1 MAVGQFELKN
11 GYLFVLAEAAG
22 GIYNGS
28 QLRLIC
34 DVADDVSVF
43 LKVTEDQRIG
53 FMVPKEKLLELH
65 AKLAKSGILLKHYRN
80 HSILSPKACLGELCS
95 KCEQDALGDAIDIS
109 PFLNEKFKD
118 SFTAL
123 NIGMNGCAV
132 ACVASAT
139 DDIHIVGDSQGYN
152 MSIGGRT
159 SGEPKLAES
168 VIEGIPRSNIG
179 TAISL
184 VLETYS
190 QNKQGAEN
198 LSDVVSRIG
207 LQTFKEVLEK
217 NQITSA
223 QAVPAA
229 TEDAAPAAEGMEESL
244 EVAPEEPVVG
254 DAAPAAEGVDES
266 LEVAPEEP
274 VVGDAAPAA
283 EGVEESLE
291 VAPEESVV
299 GDAAP
304 ATEGVDESLEVAPEE
319 PVVGDAAPAAEG
331 VDESLEVAPEE
342 PVVGDADP
350 ATEGVDESLEV
361 APEEPVAAEAV
372 PTEDTPDEETP
383 LDVSSSEPPV
393 SEASSEAAILESDS
407 ASAEEST
414 DASPVSAE
422 DEIAI
427 DDASGGNEAM
437 SDKEIAVEEGAVS
450 AETENSSAEI
460 KDLEIVDDTAEG
472 AHSSSESS
480 DPQPVDHGMGDD
492 DPTGKGGASAVSDN
506 SGDEVAPIGLDED
519 ADPSHIP
526 TSNKKTSIQVKGN
539 YFSVTLSDGSDF
551 TIPFKTI
558 EPGKIIEMQ
567 IEDETFLIE
576 NIDGKLQ
583 VKYGEFEIH
592 VPFSHGAA
600 GLESDDTDSAA

>member
-283 EGVEESLE
+283 EGV
-291 VAPEESVV
+291 
-299 GDAAP
+299 
-304 ATEGVDESLEVAPEE
+304 DESLEVAPEE
-319 PVVGDAAPAAEG
+319 P
-331 VDESLEVAPEE
+331 L
-342 PVVGDADP
+342 
-350 ATEGVDESLEV
+350 
-361 APEEPVAAEAV
+361 AAEAV

-383 LDVSSSEPPV
+383 LDVSNSEPLV

>member
-1 MAVGQFELKN
+1 LAVGQFELKN

-283 EGVEESLE
+283 EGV
-291 VAPEESVV
+291 
-299 GDAAP
+299 
-304 ATEGVDESLEVAPEE
+304 DESLEVAPEE
-319 PVVGDAAPAAEG
+319 P
-331 VDESLEVAPEE
+331 L
-342 PVVGDADP
+342 
-350 ATEGVDESLEV
+350 
-361 APEEPVAAEAV
+361 AAEAV

-383 LDVSSSEPPV
+383 LDVSNSEPLV

>member
-22 GIYNGS
+22 GVYNGS

-139 DDIHIVGDSQGYN
+139 DDIHIVGDTQGYN

-223 QAVPAA
+223 SAVPPSAAGASA
-229 TEDAAPAAEGMEESL
+229 TEGAAPAAEGGEEPL
-244 EVAPEEPVVG
+244 EVAPEEPAVG
-254 DAAPAAEGVDES
+254 EAPVAEGEEEPLEVASEEPAVGEEAPSPAAEGGDES
-266 LEVAPEEP
+266 LEATSE
-274 VVGDAAPAA
+274 GPA
-283 EGVEESLE
+283 
-291 VAPEESVV
+291 
-299 GDAAP
+299 
-304 ATEGVDESLEVAPEE
+304 
-319 PVVGDAAPAAEG
+319 
-331 VDESLEVAPEE
+331 
-342 PVVGDADP
+342 
-350 ATEGVDESLEV
+350 
-361 APEEPVAAEAV
+361 AAEAV
-372 PTEDTPDEETP
+372 SAEITSDEETP
-383 LDVSSSEPPV
+383 LDVSNSEPPV
-393 SEASSEAAILESDS
+393 SETSSEAAILESES
-407 ASAEEST
+407 ASVGEST

-422 DEIAI
+422 EEVAI
-427 DDASGGNEAM
+427 GDASGGNEAM

-450 AETENSSAEI
+450 AEADNSSAEI
-460 KDLEIVDDTAEG
+460 KDLDIVDDTAEG

-492 DPTGKGGASAVSDN
+492 DPTGKGGESAISDN
-506 SGDEVAPIGLDED
+506 SGEEVTPIGLDED

-558 EPGKIIEMQ
+558 EQGKIIEMQ

-592 VPFSHGAA
+592 VPFSHGTAD
-600 GLESDDTDSAA
+600 LESDDTDSAA